1 MNLIKAAVLISS
13 LMMSLT
19 GYADEWVKVAEKT
32 VNYKT
37 ETDKVSVK
45 KAQRQASHIK
55 LVCSQGTVNMHKI
68 ELVMAD
74 GSDKQVNNLGV
85 LTKGLSSRSI
95 SVPEG
100 ELKSIEL
107 TYDSIGSQTLG
118 VVGATKKGKL
128 EVMVKLKADKD

>member
-19 GYADEWVKVAEKT
+19 SYADEWLKVAEKT

-55 LVCSQGTVNMHKI
+55 LVCTQGTVNMHKI

>member
-55 LVCSQGTVNMHKI
+55 LVCTQGTVNMHKI

-85 LTKGLSSRSI
+85 LTKGSSSRSI

>member
-1 MNLIKAAVLISS
+1 MKLIKVVGLISS
-13 LMMSLT
+13 LLFCISVN
-19 GYADEWVKVAEKT
+19 ASDWVQIAEKT

-55 LVCSQGTVNMHKI
+55 LSCTQGTVNMHKI
-68 ELVMAD
+68 VLVMAD
-74 GSDKQVNNLGV
+74 GSDKQVDNLGV

-107 TYDSIGSQTLG
+107 TYDSIGSQTLA

-128 EVMVKLKADKD
+128 EVLLKTANDVD

>member
-1 MNLIKAAVLISS
+1 MNLIKAVVLMSS

-19 GYADEWVKVAEKT
+19 SYADEWVKAAEKT

-37 ETDKVSVK
+37 ETDKVNVK

-55 LVCSQGTVNMHKI
+55 LVCTQGTVNMHKI

>member
-55 LVCSQGTVNMHKI
+55 LVCTQGTVNMHKI

>member
-1 MNLIKAAVLISS
+1 MNLIKATVLISS

-19 GYADEWVKVAEKT
+19 SYADEWVKVAEKT

-55 LVCSQGTVNMHKI
+55 LVCTQGTVNMHKI